1 MSECISLPY
10 NFNLYNDVGTII
22 AQFMLFFFSIAVEM
36 IRFETLTA
44 LQQQGVRFIRE
55 LTALDALV

>member
-1 MSECISLPY
+1 MCA
-10 NFNLYNDVGTII
+10 G
-22 AQFMLFFFSIAVEM
+22 FFFFFTFFIAVEM

-55 LTALDALV
+55 LRTLGALVLVHLK